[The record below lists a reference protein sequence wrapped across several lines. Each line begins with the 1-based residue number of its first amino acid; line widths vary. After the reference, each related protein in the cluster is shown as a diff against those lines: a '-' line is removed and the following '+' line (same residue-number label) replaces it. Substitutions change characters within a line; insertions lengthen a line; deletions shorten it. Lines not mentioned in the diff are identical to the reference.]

1 MRPAGELTHIPLATG
16 VFLHLHRVP
25 LYKTV
30 RIDICIG
37 EQLRQG
43 RNSHLALISRLLER
57 GTRNLPDLQ
66 SLNRFID
73 ELYGAHYYAAVDK
86 LGEYQFMHL
95 CLELIDEKYLANAD
109 KGVFSRGLFFLREIL
124 LAPAGDGRQ
133 FKPDYLSQEK
143 YFLARQIFD
152 SFNDKTEYAQQRC
165 IEEMCRGESIAM
177 SAFGDPAYFDAVD
190 AGQLLDFHRGLLE
203 SNRID
208 VFVSGD
214 FDPEYM
220 QATFEGFI
228 NWERREPDSVV
239 QPRIKPFLGPAREI
253 FEFQELQQ
261 AQMVLG
267 YRTSI
272 LYGMEDY
279 PALVLLNLVLGGDGQ
294 SRLFKQLREEEGL
307 CYYAASHVEALS
319 GLLFVVAAIESA
331 TYHRAKT
338 IVERQIESLRRG
350 YIENY
355 EIDSARSLLQARL
368 LGLAEDREAFFRFQL
383 REDLIGGGQ
392 SPEKLWRSVERVGI
406 DDLVRVAN
414 HLKADTAYLLHGG
427 VGAKIAI

>member
-16 VFLHLHRVP
+16 VLLHLHRVP

-86 LGEYQFMHL
+86 LGEYQFIHL

-109 KGVFSRGLFFLREIL
+109 KGVFTRALFFLREIL

-165 IEEMCRGESIAM
+165 IEEMCRGESIAL

-190 AGQLLDFHRGLLE
+190 AVQLLDFHRGLLE

-220 QATFEGFI
+220 QAIFGDFI
-228 NWERREPDSVV
+228 NWERRKPDSVV

-253 FEFQELQQ
+253 FEFHELQQ

-272 LYGMEDY
+272 LYGMENY
-279 PALVLLNLVLGGDGQ
+279 PALILLNLVLGGDGQ
-294 SRLFKQLREEEGL
+294 SRLFKHLREEESL

-338 IVERQIESLRRG
+338 IIERQIESLRRG

-355 EIDSARSLLQARL
+355 EIESARSLLQARL
-368 LGLAEDREAFFRFQL
+368 LGLAEDREDFFRFQL
-383 REDLIGGGQ
+383 REELIGGGQ

-414 HLKADTAYLLHGG
+414 HLKADTTYLLHGG